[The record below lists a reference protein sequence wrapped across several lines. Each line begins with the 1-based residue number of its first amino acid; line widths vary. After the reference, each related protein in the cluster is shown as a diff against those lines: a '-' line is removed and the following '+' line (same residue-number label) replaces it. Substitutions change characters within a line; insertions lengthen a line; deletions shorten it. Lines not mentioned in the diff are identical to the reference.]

1 MPASHVF
8 AAGAVLPRPIP
19 ESYWVIPGRL
29 LAGEYPGAKA
39 APERTRQRLDAFLA
53 AGINTFIN
61 LTEASELEDYTP
73 FLQAQAADQQPALEC
88 LRFPIVDVGL
98 PTRAG
103 MRAILDAIDASL
115 AQERRVYVHCFGGIG
130 RTGTVVGCFLVRH
143 GRSGTQAL
151 QELAGWWQGV
161 PKSARSPYSPETRQQ
176 EQFVLNWDVA

>member
-1 MPASHVF
+1 MS
-8 AAGAVLPRPIP
+8 AAHSFTVDQALPRPIP
-19 ESYWVIPGRL
+19 ESYWVISGRL

-61 LTEASELEDYTP
+61 LTEAGELEDYTP
-73 FLQAQAADQQPALEC
+73 FLQEHAAAQQVALEC

-103 MRAILDAIDASL
+103 MCAILDAIDVAL

-143 GRSGTQAL
+143 GRSGAQAL
-151 QELAGWWQGV
+151 QELAGWWRGV

-176 EQFVLNWDVA
+176 EQFVLNWS